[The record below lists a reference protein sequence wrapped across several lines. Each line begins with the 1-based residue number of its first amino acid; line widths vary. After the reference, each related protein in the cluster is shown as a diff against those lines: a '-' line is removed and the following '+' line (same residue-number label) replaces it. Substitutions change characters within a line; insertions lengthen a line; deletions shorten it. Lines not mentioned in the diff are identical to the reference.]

1 MVADKLNHFFVI
13 MFLPILDADTFGVL
27 TDQRLSPSYIE
38 NDLTPNDNTDRFTF
52 QEGEN
57 KYPGIY
63 TFKWNE
69 IAFSEKNIEL
79 MLAGTTKDDGSLQPT
94 NTGVITTPHVHFF
107 FKIEPMD
114 DENGTGTNC
123 DESTN
128 TDLSD

>member
-1 MVADKLNHFFVI
+1 M
-13 MFLPILDADTFGVL
+13 
-27 TDQRLSPSYIE
+27 
-38 NDLTPNDNTDRFTF
+38 TPNDNTDRFTF

-57 KYPGIY
+57 EYPGIY

-69 IAFSEKNIEL
+69 IAFSGKNIEL
-79 MLAGTTKDDGSLQPT
+79 MLAGTTEEDGSLKPT
-94 NTGVITTPHVHFF
+94 NTFFVTTPHVHFF
-107 FKIEPMD
+107 FNIKPMD